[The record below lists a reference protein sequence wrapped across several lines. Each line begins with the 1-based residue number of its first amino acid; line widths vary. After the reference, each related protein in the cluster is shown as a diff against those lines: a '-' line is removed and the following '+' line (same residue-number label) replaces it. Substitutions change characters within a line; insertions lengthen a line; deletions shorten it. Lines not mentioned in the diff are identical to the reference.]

1 MARLGHRLRP
11 RLGFAAGDRA
21 VIGRIAVAGIAGLVL
36 QQLSLLVINWSAQ
49 QTGDQG
55 ALTRFTWAN
64 AIYLLPYAVLVAPL
78 LQVAFPRLATAAE
91 EGTSTVAEVLGE
103 VGPQVIM
110 LASLGAALLVA
121 TAVPVARVFV
131 LGPGSGDTAAL
142 AWLIVMLAPAVV
154 GFGVLGLCSRT
165 LLAQHRARAAGGV
178 TMTAWAVVI
187 LAALGSRVVIPVS
200 WQVVALA
207 ASVSLGLCVGGVVGA
222 VLARSAA
229 KPANVRSWWGRS
241 TLIGLPAAGVA
252 GGLVAWPAMQ
262 LRDAG
267 LLAATLGAIG
277 ATVLCMMIFVGL
289 VFLVDRSLGAA
300 LWTLVR
306 RRSVVADRS

>member
-1 MARLGHRLRP
+1 
-11 RLGFAAGDRA
+11 
-21 VIGRIAVAGIAGLVL
+21 
-36 QQLSLLVINWSAQ
+36 
-49 QTGDQG
+49 
-55 ALTRFTWAN
+55 
-64 AIYLLPYAVLVAPL
+64 
-78 LQVAFPRLATAAE
+78 
-91 EGTSTVAEVLGE
+91 
-103 VGPQVIM
+103 
-110 LASLGAALLVA
+110 
-121 TAVPVARVFV
+121 
-131 LGPGSGDTAAL
+131 
-142 AWLIVMLAPAVV
+142 
-154 GFGVLGLCSRT
+154 

-267 LLAATLGAIG
+267 LPAATLGAIG
-277 ATVLCMMIFVGL
+277 AAVLCMMIFVGL
-289 VFLVDRSLGAA
+289 VFLVDRGLGAA
-300 LWTLVR
+300 LWNLVR
-306 RRSVVADRS
+306 RRDVTADLS